1 MSDNVLVISQSVR
14 KELQRQRELVRD
26 ALDGIR
32 DGNTDAIEAAL
43 HNLDDRIR
51 TLIADAHVLGV

>member
-14 KELQRQRELVRD
+14 NELQRQRELVRD

>member
-14 KELQRQRELVRD
+14 NELQRQRELVRD

-32 DGNTDAIEAAL
+32 DGDTDAIEAAL

>member
-1 MSDNVLVISQSVR
+1 VSDNVLVISKAVLA
-14 KELQRQRELVRD
+14 ELQQHRDLVRD
-26 ALDGIR
+26 ALDGFR
-32 DGNTDAIEAAL
+32 DGDTDAIEAAL

>member
-1 MSDNVLVISQSVR
+1 VSDNVLVISQSVR
-14 KELQRQRELVRD
+14 NELQRQRELVRD